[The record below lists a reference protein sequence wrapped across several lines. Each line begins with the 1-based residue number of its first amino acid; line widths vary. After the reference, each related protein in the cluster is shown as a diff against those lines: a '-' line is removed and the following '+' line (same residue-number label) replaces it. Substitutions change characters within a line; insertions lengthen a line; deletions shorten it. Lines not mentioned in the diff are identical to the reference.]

1 VIDDRTV
8 AHVARLSRLEL
19 TDEERERF
27 RAQLGDI
34 LEHFQSLLALDLSG
48 EPSPEQPARGTADDA
63 RTSGAANVLRDD
75 TVRPSLPLA
84 EVLANAPASDNGFF
98 VVPPVIE
105 SE

>member
-19 TDEERERF
+19 SDEERERF
-27 RAQLGDI
+27 GAQLGSI

-48 EPSPEQPARGTADDA
+48 EPSAAKTKSDAGRDA
-63 RTSGAANVLRDD
+63 RAGAANVLRDD
-75 TVRPSLPLA
+75 TVRPCLPL
-84 EVLANAPASDNGFF
+84 EDVLANAPASQDGFF

-105 SE
+105 GE